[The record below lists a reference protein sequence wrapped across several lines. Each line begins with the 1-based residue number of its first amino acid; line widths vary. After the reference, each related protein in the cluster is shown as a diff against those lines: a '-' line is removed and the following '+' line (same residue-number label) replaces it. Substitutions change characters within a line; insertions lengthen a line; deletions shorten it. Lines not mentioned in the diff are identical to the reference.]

1 MTAWP
6 RLVIAGLLIAV
17 TVGLVGV
24 LSLPYTMLSP
34 VWLVDIEHEQT
45 WDVMLTEQDP
55 IHDIFL
61 FGDLRLSIE
70 YLRTNGSPITIEL
83 HSDREGGAIV
93 SIRNVTE
100 INGPPL
106 IFLQSGEPDIIKCS
120 LKRETNDTSVE
131 VRSVV
136 IGQYPSTD
144 IFYSWIHPFSL
155 LGLGLTYFSFRRL
168 SARANFRSR
177 VAIVLFAIIASA
189 LMTPMYLYFYNGDY
203 HLITKEVSE
212 DIENLHFELNS
223 TTPEKSLDVP
233 IDIITD
239 SRWLRVEVYTQN
251 ASVKSQFVALNGSPV
266 QTLNELAV
274 AAPDYFGL
282 DISETNSAEMTL
294 VLQTLDSEA
303 EIDVTFS
310 AMGEVVE
317 PQVNPDWPSTLS
329 LLGGGVLT
337 IGIVYV
343 LVPAEV
349 LTRKITCMLQKQSC

>member
-1 MTAWP
+1 MVT
-6 RLVIAGLLIAV
+6 AGLLISL

-24 LSLPYTMLSP
+24 FTLPYTTTSP
-34 VWLVDIEHEQT
+34 VWLIDIEHEQT

-100 INGPPL
+100 VSGPSL
-106 IFLQSGEPDIIKCS
+106 VFLQSGEPDIIKCS
-120 LKRETNDTSVE
+120 LKRETNDSLVE

-136 IGQYPSTD
+136 VGQYPSTD

-155 LGLGLTYFSFRRL
+155 LGLGLTYFSFRKL

-189 LMTPMYLYFYNGDY
+189 LMTPMYLYFYNGDC
-203 HLITKEVSE
+203 HPITKEKSE
-212 DIENLHFELNS
+212 NIESLHFELNS
-223 TTPEKSLDVP
+223 SAPEKSQDVP
-233 IDIITD
+233 VDIITD
-239 SRWLRVEVYTQN
+239 TRWLRIEVYTQN
-251 ASVKSQFVALNGSPV
+251 ESIMTQFVAMNGSPV

-274 AAPDYFGL
+274 AAPNYFGL

-303 EIDVTFS
+303 EVDVTFS
-310 AMGEVVE
+310 SMIEVIE
-317 PQVNPDWPSTLS
+317 PQVDPDWPSTLS
-329 LLGGGVLT
+329 LLGGGVLA
-337 IGIVYV
+337 IGIIYAS
-343 LVPAEV
+343 VPVEV
-349 LTRKITCMLQKQSC
+349 LTRSC